1 MNITLTE
8 VTARDE
14 IHIRTQESEYVF
26 KVRNPGLCSGV
37 LTGGPLG
44 RERRDAYLAGAI
56 FPGAISI
63 SDSKNLQIG
72 ARAIFYLKGKRGVDR
87 LTTSVIT
94 ELIRAESGR
103 ATTACL
109 EAA

>member
-1 MNITLTE
+1 M
-8 VTARDE
+8 
-14 IHIRTQESEYVF
+14 
-26 KVRNPGLCSGV
+26 KKPGLCSGV

-44 RERRDAYLAGAI
+44 REQRDAFLAGAI

-63 SDSKNLQIG
+63 SDSKKLETG
-72 ARAIFYLKGKRGVDR
+72 ARAIFYMNGKRGVDR
-87 LTTSVIT
+87 LTSAIT